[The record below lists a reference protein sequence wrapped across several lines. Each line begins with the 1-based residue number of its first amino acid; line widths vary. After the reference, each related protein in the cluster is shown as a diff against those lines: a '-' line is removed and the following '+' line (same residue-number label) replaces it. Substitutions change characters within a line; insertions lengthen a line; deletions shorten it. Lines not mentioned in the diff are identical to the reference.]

1 MGYNNTA
8 ATVSIT
14 AKLTPLGRELMVSTN
29 NALITSFRLGDSDAN
44 YNATLPLITGQVPSD
59 SGTIGPDATVSN
71 STPSNV
77 SIKSTL
83 IVSGNGVVSKPV
95 ESQSITIIS
104 EQNLNGVTTVSGS
117 NLSQVVINRSDYI
130 TNSLV
135 NLFYSFGLS
144 LDSTSDINYTGVT
157 YADGGF
163 SDSAFSGFAKSK
175 VVSFAI
181 NNSQY
186 GEMIDGKSIKF
197 ILPTTG
203 GTYTIY
209 SSFQN
214 KGATLQ
220 SEDGNYSD
228 TSNLTTQFGD
238 NIAFLFSDTILR
250 PNGGDSTLSWATG
263 YNTVKPFSLNQKSL
277 YNFQTDSNVAL
288 TADTI
293 VGIAYLDKGF
303 LVITD
308 DTIISN
314 YGAVN
319 PTGTTTGATV
329 TFDSVS
335 TSVYQNITC
344 IAARGEFGSTTN
356 PTFTGIEN
364 PRISE
369 IGLYDSLG
377 NLIALGKTDRHIEKN
392 INEFLALGVK
402 ISL

>member
-1 MGYNNTA
+1 
-8 ATVSIT
+8 
-14 AKLTPLGRELMVSTN
+14 
-29 NALITSFRLGDSDAN
+29 
-44 YNATLPLITGQVPSD
+44 
-59 SGTIGPDATVSN
+59 
-71 STPSNV
+71 
-77 SIKSTL
+77 
-83 IVSGNGVVSKPV
+83 
-95 ESQSITIIS
+95 
-104 EQNLNGVTTVSGS
+104 
-117 NLSQVVINRSDYI
+117 
-130 TNSLV
+130 
-135 NLFYSFGLS
+135 
-144 LDSTSDINYTGVT
+144 
-157 YADGGF
+157 
-163 SDSAFSGFAKSK
+163 
-175 VVSFAI
+175 
-181 NNSQY
+181 
-186 GEMIDGKSIKF
+186 MIDGKSIKF